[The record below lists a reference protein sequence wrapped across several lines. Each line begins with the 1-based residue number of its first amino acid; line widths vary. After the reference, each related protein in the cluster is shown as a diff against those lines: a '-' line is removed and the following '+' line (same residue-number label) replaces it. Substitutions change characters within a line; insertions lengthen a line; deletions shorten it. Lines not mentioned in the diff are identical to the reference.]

1 MAVKAGRGRLRRS
14 ISLAKQRRGQKVSS
28 IIQSDFLGNSVD
40 KSMHCECTGQNGS
53 WEISKKSCYHR
64 IECSVA
70 NSLAAFMWRRP
81 LNSAALVVPTHR
93 GPVRV
98 SDGTSTQVVA
108 WTTNKWRAKI
118 IQREIYNV
126 RDPWYRGGRNEER
139 KTIAIKNWTC
149 NQLWVKYIRID
160 LFKLCR
166 WQFSS
171 DWTILFTFSCHLNP
185 F

>member
-1 MAVKAGRGRLRRS
+1 MWVLLSKVTFREILLIRVCTVKVRDRMGVEKYLR
-14 ISLAKQRRGQKVSS
+14 
-28 IIQSDFLGNSVD
+28 
-40 KSMHCECTGQNGS
+40 
-53 WEISKKSCYHR
+53 KSCYHR
-64 IECSVA
+64 IKCSAA

-126 RDPWYRGGRNEER
+126 RDPWCREGRNEER